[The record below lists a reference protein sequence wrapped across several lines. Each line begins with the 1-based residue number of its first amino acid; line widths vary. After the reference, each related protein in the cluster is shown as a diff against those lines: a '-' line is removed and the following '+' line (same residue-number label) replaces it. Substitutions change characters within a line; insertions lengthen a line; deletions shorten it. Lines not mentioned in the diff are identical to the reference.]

1 MGSELIV
8 VDYDPGWTGVFVELR
23 EFVLPVLEDII
34 VSIEH
39 VGSTSVPGLA
49 AKPIID
55 MDIVVPAQK
64 DVSLAIQRLATLG
77 YVHEGDLGIKG
88 REAFIPPTDV
98 IWHHLYVCTVDSAEY
113 KRHILF
119 RDYMRGH
126 PETAKRYSDL
136 KIELAERFKKDRAG
150 YSNAKSYFVSEI
162 LQRASGK

>member
-8 VDYDPGWTGVFVELR
+8 VDYDPSWTRAFAKLR
-23 EFVLPVLEDII
+23 EFVLPVLEDIV

-55 MDIVVPAQK
+55 LDVVVPTQE
-64 DVSLAIQRLATLG
+64 DVYIAVQRLATLG

-88 REAFIPPTDV
+88 REAFIPPADV

-126 PETAKRYSDL
+126 PEDAKRYSNL
-136 KIELAERFKKDRAG
+136 KIELAERFSKDRAA
-150 YSNAKSYFVSEI
+150 YSNAKSCFVNEI
-162 LQRASGK
+162 LQRAT